1 MRKPLRVLMILAGVL
16 LLALAVASCGGNG
29 GKKETATLPATT
41 TPAKQFTVGSVIW
54 NTSVPFYSNFIKG
67 QKDTASKLGVKL
79 VMENGNGELANEVA
93 AIQRLISRHVDLIL
107 VTPSD
112 AKGIVP
118 AIRQANA
125 AGIPVFAVNNRVDT
139 TSGAKV
145 ITYIGADDVTFGQRQ
160 AELLVKA
167 IGAKGT
173 VALIQGKLG
182 TSAQIDR
189 KAGFMNYLKK
199 YPGIKV
205 VSQKSADWDN
215 TKALSVTQDILS
227 RYPKGTLDAIVDQG
241 PEGVTGAQ
249 WAAKQGRTDVKF
261 LMGDYPAEVRNAILK
276 GTVYGTVDQDP
287 QPQGV
292 SSIEM
297 AQKWLQGNKA
307 GVPKPHMYMPL
318 PIVTQKNVD
327 RYPAAWGAA

>member
-1 MRKPLRVLMILAGVL
+1 MRKSLKVLIALMGVL
-16 LLALAVASCGGNG
+16 LLALAVAGCGGG
-29 GKKETATLPATT
+29 GGNKGSTTLPATT
-41 TPAKQFTVGSVIW
+41 PTKQYTVGSVIW

-93 AIQRLISRHVDLIL
+93 AIQRLISKHVDLIL

-139 TSGAKV
+139 STGAKV
-145 ITYIGADDVTFGQRQ
+145 VTYIGADDVTFGQRQ
-160 AELLVKA
+160 GQLLVQA
-167 IGAKGT
+167 IGEKGT

-189 KAGFMNYLKK
+189 KTGFMNYLKK

-215 TKALSVTQDILS
+215 TKALAVTQDLLS

-249 WAAKQGRTDVKF
+249 WAHKQGRTDVKF
-261 LMGDYPAEVRNAILK
+261 LMGDYPAEVRNAILN

-297 AQKWLQGNKA
+297 AQKWLQGKKA
-307 GVPKPHMYMPL
+307 GVPTPHMYMPL
-318 PIVTQKNVD
+318 PIVTQQNVD
-327 RYPAAWGAA
+327 QYPAAWGAT

>member
-1 MRKPLRVLMILAGVL
+1 MVIVGFLVLEIF
-16 LLALAVASCGGNG
+16 ASGCGGG
-29 GKKETATLPATT
+29 AEKKGTTTLPAA
-41 TPAKQFTVGSVIW
+41 TPTQHFTVGSVIW

-67 QKDTASKLGVKL
+67 QKNTAAQLGVKL
-79 VMENGNGELANEVA
+79 VMENGNGELSNEVS
-93 AIQRLISRHVDLIL
+93 AIQRLITKHVDLIL

-125 AGIPVFAVNNRVDT
+125 AGIPVFAVNNRVDVST
-139 TSGAKV
+139 GAQV
-145 ITYIGADDVTFGQRQ
+145 ITYIGADDVMFGERQ
-160 AELLVKA
+160 GELLVQA
-167 IGAKGT
+167 IGTKGT

-189 KAGFMNYLKK
+189 KTGFMNYLKK

-205 VSQKSADWDN
+205 VTQKSADWDN

-227 RYPKGTLDAIVDQG
+227 RYPKGKLDAIVDQG

-249 WAAKQGRTDVKF
+249 WAHKAGRTDVKF
-261 LMGDYPAEVRNAILK
+261 LMGDYPAEVRQAILK

-292 SSIEM
+292 SSIEL
-297 AQKWLQGNKA
+297 ALKWLKGDKA
-307 GVPKPHMYMPL
+307 SVPTPHKYMPL
-318 PIVTQKNVD
+318 PIVTKKNVD
-327 RYPAAWGAA
+327 QYPAAWGAS